1 MTKDLDIL
9 VTIYNHVYGMQIKA
23 ATAIS
28 RVPVGTNNSRP
39 LIRTLTAS

>member
-23 ATAIS
+23 VTAIS

-39 LIRTLTAS
+39 LEH

>member
-23 ATAIS
+23 ATATAGFQLALTI
-28 RVPVGTNNSRP
+28 PV
-39 LIRTLTAS
+39 L

>member
-9 VTIYNHVYGMQIKA
+9 VTIYNHVYGMHIKA

-28 RVPVGTNNSRP
+28 RVPVRTNNSRP
-39 LIRTLTAS
+39 LEH

>member
-9 VTIYNHVYGMQIKA
+9 VTIYNPVHVYGMQIKA

-39 LIRTLTAS
+39 LEH